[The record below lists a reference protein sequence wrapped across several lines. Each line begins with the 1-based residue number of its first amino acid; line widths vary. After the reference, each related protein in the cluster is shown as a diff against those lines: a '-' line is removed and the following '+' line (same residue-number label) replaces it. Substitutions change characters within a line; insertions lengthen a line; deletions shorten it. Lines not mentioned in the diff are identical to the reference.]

1 MVSKIEINMKKETL
15 FKILG
20 YVSIG
25 LVILFTLKF
34 IKMLPAFLKVLAL
47 ATNVVTIYF
56 AYNNLI
62 NNKKTKKND
71 N

>member
-1 MVSKIEINMKKETL
+1 MKKETL

-20 YVSIG
+20 FTLIG

-34 IKMLPAFLKVLAL
+34 INMLPVILKVLAL
-47 ATNVVTIYF
+47 ATNVITIYF

-62 NNKKTKKND
+62 NNKKTEKND

>member
-1 MVSKIEINMKKETL
+1 MKKETL

-20 YVSIG
+20 FTLIG

-34 IKMLPAFLKVLAL
+34 IKMLPAILKVLAL
-47 ATNVVTIYF
+47 ATNVITIYF

>member
-1 MVSKIEINMKKETL
+1 MKKITL
-15 FKILG
+15 FKLMG
-20 YVSIG
+20 YISIG
-25 LVILFTLKF
+25 LVILLTLRY

-62 NNKKTKKND
+62 KTKN
-71 N
+71 

>member
-1 MVSKIEINMKKETL
+1 MVSKIKISMKKETL
-15 FKILG
+15 LKILG
-20 YVSIG
+20 YISIG
-25 LVILFTLKF
+25 LVILITLKY

-47 ATNVVTIYF
+47 ATNVLTGYF

>member
-1 MVSKIEINMKKETL
+1 MKKETL

-20 YVSIG
+20 VILIG

-34 IKMLPAFLKVLAL
+34 IKMLPVILKVLAL
-47 ATNVVTIYF
+47 ATNVITIYF

-62 NNKKTKKND
+62 NNKKTKKDEN
-71 N
+71 

>member
-1 MVSKIEINMKKETL
+1 MKKVTL

-20 YVSIG
+20 YISIG
-25 LVILFTLKF
+25 LVVLFTLRY
-34 IKMLPAFLKVLAL
+34 IKLLPAILKVLAL

-62 NNKKTKKND
+62 KTKK
-71 N
+71 